1 MKCPD
6 CKKDLNVTEQS
17 NSFLFQCN
25 FCGLKET
32 IFVTDKT
39 EAYNQL
45 VDSKQSRRELAKHLK
60 KRKEENLFPVPR
72 KTKEEKRKLIQDG
85 GYDPQKIPSA
95 IKNIINNPDIELIYY
110 SFLEQKFPK
119 QSLKKMEFPEKL
131 STFLSKN
138 NLPFLY
144 EFQQEAFDLIDKGED
159 IVIVA
164 PTGTGKTEAF
174 ILPVLT
180 QIWNEA
186 SHPLQRRGL
195 SALIIYPTKALA
207 KDQEKK
213 IKKYGNPLG
222 ITCEV
227 YDGDTPKTKREK
239 ILESP
244 PDILITNPDMLHYHM
259 RNLPFVSIIRN
270 LKFIIIDE
278 IHVAIGAFGSNLYFI
293 LKRLQRLV
301 SNKIQFI
308 GSSATIGNALDF
320 SSQLFDREVTAI
332 IVEEARKAPTH
343 LLITIPWNVSQYTIT
358 SEITRQLVT
367 SGHKT
372 LCFQNSH
379 KNAEIINLLLRSARI
394 KSAVHRAGLT
404 RQYRNKVEQRFREGD
419 LDALVS
425 TPTLELGIDIGDV
438 DGVVSSIVNIT
449 RFIQR
454 LGRAGRKG
462 QESIGSLILRNDDPI
477 STFYSVYPET
487 YFADIRQGYVE
498 PKNEIVSYYQL
509 LAAVLEKP
517 IEQKEFTEH
526 KAMLSQLENE
536 EKLLKTADGGYK
548 AKSRTDI
555 LRLLRAYSIRGIG
568 DTLLLKDK
576 TGKRLGERSM
586 PMAARELHPGAIYL
600 HGGKHYRSSTFK
612 YDNRFGGGEI
622 ILQPIP
628 PINQKT
634 TANRYA
640 IPSILVVNERKKV
653 LGTEV
658 IYCDLKITE
667 QVTGYNVNDIFTNK
681 LLETKKFDEPIIY
694 SFRTKGFMFTMPK
707 PIDILNTFANLPED
721 VLLNGTFHAVEHVVI
736 ESSSMLTGGGSSEI
750 GGISMGKSGAIFVY
764 DGAKGGSGLS
774 KLLYDK
780 LEEGLNRS
788 LKILENCTCKTSDG
802 CPRCTYSYQC
812 GNNNQ
817 PLSKT
822 GAIESIKLLNQSKL
836 KIIDNYAEYDSY
848 V

>member
-6 CKKDLNVTEQS
+6 CKKDLNVTRQS

-39 EAYNQL
+39 EAYTQL
-45 VDSKQSRRELAKHLK
+45 VDSKQSRRDLAKQLK
-60 KRKEENLFPVPR
+60 KKKEENLFPVPR
-72 KTKEEKRKLIQDG
+72 KTKEEKRKLIQNG

-110 SFLEQKFPK
+110 GFLEQKFPK
-119 QSLKKMEFPEKL
+119 HSSKKMEFPEKL
-131 STFLSKN
+131 SSFLSKN
-138 NLPFLY
+138 NLVSLY

-174 ILPVLT
+174 TLPVLT
-180 QIWNEA
+180 QIWNKA

-394 KSAVHRAGLT
+394 RSAVHRAGLT
-404 RQYRNKVEQRFREGD
+404 RQYRNKVEQKFREGD

-449 RFIQR
+449 SFIQR

-517 IEQKEFTEH
+517 IEQEEFTEH
-526 KAMLSQLENE
+526 KTMLTQLEGE

-622 ILQPIP
+622 LLQPIP

-640 IPSILVVNERKKV
+640 IPSILAVNERKKV

-681 LLETKKFDEPIIY
+681 LLETKKFDDPIIY

-707 PIDILNTFANLPED
+707 PINLLNTFANIPED
-721 VLLNGTFHAVEHVVI
+721 LLLNGTFHAVEHVVI

-764 DGAKGGSGLS
+764 DGSKGGSGLS

-836 KIIDNYAEYDSY
+836 KIIDNYAEYDAY

>member
-1 MKCPD
+1 MECPD
-6 CKKDLNVTEQS
+6 CKKDLKLKKQAS
-17 NSFLFQCN
+17 SFLFQCN

-39 EAYNQL
+39 EAYTQL
-45 VDSKQSRRELAKHLK
+45 VNSKQSRHDLAKQLRK
-60 KRKEENLFPVPR
+60 KKEETPYPVPR
-72 KTKEEKRKLIQDG
+72 KTIEEKKKLIEEG
-85 GYDPQKIPSA
+85 GYSNEAIPSA

-110 SFLEQKFPK
+110 NYLEQKFPD
-119 QSLKKMEFPEKL
+119 QSSKKTEFPEKL
-131 STFLSKN
+131 SLFLDKN
-138 NLPFLY
+138 NLSSLY
-144 EFQQEAFDLIDKGED
+144 EFQQKAFDLISKKED

-174 ILPVLT
+174 VLPVLT
-180 QIWNEA
+180 QIWNDA
-186 SHPLQRRGL
+186 PHPLQRRGL
-195 SALIIYPTKALA
+195 SAIIIYPTKALA

-227 YDGDTPKTKREK
+227 YDGDTPQTKRDK
-239 ILESP
+239 ILDSP
-244 PDILITNPDMLHYHM
+244 PDILITNPDMLHFHL
-259 RNLPFVSIIRN
+259 RNLTFVSILHS

-278 IHVAIGAFGSNLYFI
+278 IHVATGAFGSNLYFI

-308 GSSATIGNALDF
+308 GSSATIGNAVDF
-320 SSQLFDREVTAI
+320 SSQLFDREVKS
-332 IVEEARKAPTH
+332 IVVKEARKAPTH

-358 SEITRQLVT
+358 SEITRQLVN

-379 KNAEIINLLLRSARI
+379 KNAEIINLLLRSAKIR
-394 KSAVHRAGLT
+394 SAVHRAGLT
-404 RQYRNKVEQRFREGD
+404 RTYRNRVEQQFRDGE
-419 LDALVS
+419 LDSLVS

-438 DGVVSSIVNIT
+438 DGVVSSIVNVT
-449 RFIQR
+449 SFIQR

-487 YFADIRQGYVE
+487 YFADIKQGYVE

-509 LAAVLEKP
+509 LSAILEKP
-517 IEQKEFTEH
+517 IEQDEFVEH
-526 KAMLSQLENE
+526 QRILKQLIDEG
-536 EKLLKTADGGYK
+536 KIRITASGAYK
-548 AKSRTDI
+548 VKSRTDI
-555 LRLLRAYSIRGIG
+555 MKLVRAYSIRGIG
-568 DTLLLKDK
+568 DTLILKDNS
-576 TGKRLGERSM
+576 GKRLGERSM

-600 HGGKHYRSSTFK
+600 HGGKHFRSITFK
-612 YDNRFGGGEI
+612 YNNQFGGGEI
-622 ILQPIP
+622 TLEPIQPL
-628 PINQKT
+628 NQKT
-634 TANRYA
+634 TANRFA
-640 IPSILVVNERKKV
+640 IPSILAINERKKV

-658 IYCDLKITE
+658 IYCDLLITE
-667 QVTGYNVNDIFTNK
+667 HVTGYNVNDIFTNK
-681 LLETKKFDEPIIY
+681 LLETKIFDEPIIY
-694 SFRTKGFMFTMPK
+694 SFQTKGFMFTMPK
-707 PIDILNTFANLPED
+707 PTDLLNTFAQLPED

-780 LEEGLNRS
+780 LEEGLERS
-788 LKILENCTCKTSDG
+788 LKILENCLCKSSDG

-817 PLSKT
+817 PLNKL
-822 GAIESIKLLNQSKL
+822 GAIESIKLLNKSDLQ
-836 KIIDNYAEYDSY
+836 IIDNYNEYEAY

>member
-1 MKCPD
+1 
-6 CKKDLNVTEQS
+6 
-17 NSFLFQCN
+17 
-25 FCGLKET
+25 
-32 IFVTDKT
+32 
-39 EAYNQL
+39 
-45 VDSKQSRRELAKHLK
+45 
-60 KRKEENLFPVPR
+60 
-72 KTKEEKRKLIQDG
+72 
-85 GYDPQKIPSA
+85 
-95 IKNIINNPDIELIYY
+95 
-110 SFLEQKFPK
+110 
-119 QSLKKMEFPEKL
+119 
-131 STFLSKN
+131 
-138 NLPFLY
+138 
-144 EFQQEAFDLIDKGED
+144 
-159 IVIVA
+159 
-164 PTGTGKTEAF
+164 
-174 ILPVLT
+174 
-180 QIWNEA
+180 
-186 SHPLQRRGL
+186 
-195 SALIIYPTKALA
+195 
-207 KDQEKK
+207 
-213 IKKYGNPLG
+213 
-222 ITCEV
+222 
-227 YDGDTPKTKREK
+227 
-239 ILESP
+239 
-244 PDILITNPDMLHYHM
+244 
-259 RNLPFVSIIRN
+259 
-270 LKFIIIDE
+270 
-278 IHVAIGAFGSNLYFI
+278 
-293 LKRLQRLV
+293 
-301 SNKIQFI
+301 
-308 GSSATIGNALDF
+308 
-320 SSQLFDREVTAI
+320 SQLFDRKVTAI

-367 SGHKT
+367 PGHKT

>member
-186 SHPLQRRGL
+186 SHPLQRRGI

-320 SSQLFDREVTAI
+320 SSQLFDRKVTAI

-526 KAMLSQLENE
+526 KTMLTQLESE

>member
-6 CKKDLNVTEQS
+6 CKKDLNVTKQS

-45 VDSKQSRRELAKHLK
+45 VDSKQSRRELAKQLK
-60 KRKEENLFPVPR
+60 KKKEENLFPVPR

-85 GYDPQKIPSA
+85 GYDPQKIPYA

-110 SFLEQKFPK
+110 GFLEQKSPK
-119 QSLKKMEFPEKL
+119 QSSTKIQFPEKL
-131 STFLSKN
+131 SSFLSKN

-144 EFQQEAFDLIDKGED
+144 EFQQEAFNLIDKGAD

-213 IKKYGNPLG
+213 IKKYGDTLG

-332 IVEEARKAPTH
+332 IVKEARKAPTH
-343 LLITIPWNVSQYTIT
+343 LLIVIPWNVSQYTIT

-379 KNAEIINLLLRSARI
+379 KNAEIINLLLRSAKIR
-394 KSAVHRAGLT
+394 SAVHRAGLT
-404 RQYRNKVEQRFREGD
+404 RDYRNRVEQRFREGD

-449 RFIQR
+449 SFIQR

-517 IEQKEFTEH
+517 IEQEEFTEH
-526 KAMLSQLENE
+526 QTMLTQLESE
-536 EKLLKTADGGYK
+536 EKLRKTADGGYK

-622 ILQPIP
+622 LLQPIP

-658 IYCDLKITE
+658 IYCDLQITE

-681 LLETKKFDEPIIY
+681 LLETKTFDEPIIY

-707 PIDILNTFANLPED
+707 PIELLNTFAYLPED

-780 LEEGLNRS
+780 LEEGFNRS

-817 PLSKT
+817 PLNKT
-822 GAIESIKLLNQSKL
+822 GAIESIKLLNKSKL
-836 KIIDNYAEYDSY
+836 KIIDNYAEYDAY

>member
-45 VDSKQSRRELAKHLK
+45 VDSKQSRRELAKQLK

-119 QSLKKMEFPEKL
+119 QSSKKMEFPEKL

-394 KSAVHRAGLT
+394 RSAVHRAGLT

-517 IEQKEFTEH
+517 IEQEEFTEH
-526 KAMLSQLENE
+526 KTMLTQLESE

-576 TGKRLGERSM
+576 NGKRLGERSM
-586 PMAARELHPGAIYL
+586 PMAARELHSGAIYL

-707 PIDILNTFANLPED
+707 PIDLLNTFANLQED

-836 KIIDNYAEYDSY
+836 KIIDNYAEYDAY

>member
-186 SHPLQRRGL
+186 SHPLQRRGI

-320 SSQLFDREVTAI
+320 SSQLFDRKVTAI

-526 KAMLSQLENE
+526 KTMLTQLESE

-612 YDNRFGGGEI
+612 YDNRFGG
-622 ILQPIP
+622 
-628 PINQKT
+628 
-634 TANRYA
+634 
-640 IPSILVVNERKKV
+640 
-653 LGTEV
+653 
-658 IYCDLKITE
+658 
-667 QVTGYNVNDIFTNK
+667 
-681 LLETKKFDEPIIY
+681 
-694 SFRTKGFMFTMPK
+694 
-707 PIDILNTFANLPED
+707 
-721 VLLNGTFHAVEHVVI
+721 
-736 ESSSMLTGGGSSEI
+736 
-750 GGISMGKSGAIFVY
+750 
-764 DGAKGGSGLS
+764 
-774 KLLYDK
+774 
-780 LEEGLNRS
+780 
-788 LKILENCTCKTSDG
+788 
-802 CPRCTYSYQC
+802 
-812 GNNNQ
+812 
-817 PLSKT
+817 
-822 GAIESIKLLNQSKL
+822 
-836 KIIDNYAEYDSY
+836 
-848 V
+848 

>member
-45 VDSKQSRRELAKHLK
+45 VDSKQSRRELAKQLK

-119 QSLKKMEFPEKL
+119 QSSKKMEFPEKL

-568 DTLLLKDK
+568 DTLFLKDK

-622 ILQPIP
+622 LLQPIP

-707 PIDILNTFANLPED
+707 PIDLLNTFANLQED

-817 PLSKT
+817 PLSKI

-836 KIIDNYAEYDSY
+836 KIVDNYAEYDAY

>member
-45 VDSKQSRRELAKHLK
+45 VDSKQSRRELAKQLK

-119 QSLKKMEFPEKL
+119 QSSKKMEFPEKL

-568 DTLLLKDK
+568 DTLFLKDK

-622 ILQPIP
+622 LLQPIP

-640 IPSILVVNERKKV
+640 TPSILVVNERKKV

-707 PIDILNTFANLPED
+707 PIDLLNTFANLQED

-817 PLSKT
+817 PLSKI

-836 KIIDNYAEYDSY
+836 KIVDNYAEYDAY

>member
-45 VDSKQSRRELAKHLK
+45 VDSKQSRRELAKQLK

-119 QSLKKMEFPEKL
+119 QSSKKMEFPEKL

-320 SSQLFDREVTAI
+320 SSQLFDRKVTAI

-517 IEQKEFTEH
+517 IEQEEFTEH
-526 KAMLSQLENE
+526 KTMLTQLESE

-576 TGKRLGERSM
+576 NGKRLGERSM
-586 PMAARELHPGAIYL
+586 PMAARELHSGAIYL

-707 PIDILNTFANLPED
+707 PIDLLNTFANLQED

-836 KIIDNYAEYDSY
+836 KIIDNYAEYDAY

>member
-45 VDSKQSRRELAKHLK
+45 VDSKQSRRELAKQLK

-119 QSLKKMEFPEKL
+119 QSSKKMEFPEKL

-394 KSAVHRAGLT
+394 RSAVHRAGLT

-449 RFIQR
+449 SFIQR

-526 KAMLSQLENE
+526 KTMLTQLENE

-576 TGKRLGERSM
+576 NGKRLGERSM
-586 PMAARELHPGAIYL
+586 PMAARELHSGAIYL

-707 PIDILNTFANLPED
+707 PIDLLNTFANLQED

-836 KIIDNYAEYDSY
+836 KIIDNYAEYDAY

>member
-6 CKKDLNVTEQS
+6 CKKDLTVTRQS

-45 VDSKQSRRELAKHLK
+45 VDSKQSRRELAKQLK
-60 KRKEENLFPVPR
+60 KKKEENLFPVPR
-72 KTKEEKRKLIQDG
+72 KTKEEKRKLILNG

-110 SFLEQKFPK
+110 GFLEQKFPK
-119 QSLKKMEFPEKL
+119 HSSTKMEFPEKL
-131 STFLSKN
+131 SSFLSNN
-138 NLPFLY
+138 NLPSLY

-213 IKKYGNPLG
+213 IKKYGSTLG

-332 IVEEARKAPTH
+332 IVKEARKAPTH

-404 RQYRNKVEQRFREGD
+404 RHYRNKVEQKFREGD

-438 DGVVSSIVNIT
+438 DGVVSSIVNVT
-449 RFIQR
+449 SFIQR

-462 QESIGSLILRNDDPI
+462 QESIGSLILKNDDPI

-487 YFADIRQGYVE
+487 YFADIRHGYIE
-498 PKNEIVSYYQL
+498 PKNEIVSYFQL

-517 IEQKEFTEH
+517 IEQKEFVKHQTI
-526 KAMLSQLENE
+526 LTQLESE
-536 EKLLKTADGGYK
+536 EKLRKTSDGGYR
-548 AKSRTDI
+548 AKSKTDI

-600 HGGKHYRSSTFK
+600 HGGKHYRSLTFK

-622 ILQPIP
+622 ILQLIP

-640 IPSILVVNERKKV
+640 TPSILAVNERKKV

-658 IYCDLKITE
+658 IYCDLQITE
-667 QVTGYNVNDIFTNK
+667 HVTGYNVNDIFTNK
-681 LLETKKFDEPIIY
+681 LHKTETFKEPIIY
-694 SFRTKGFMFTMPK
+694 SFQTKGFMFTMPK
-707 PIDILNTFANLPED
+707 PIDLLNTFANLSED

-780 LEEGLNRS
+780 LEEGLSRS

-817 PLSKT
+817 PLNKT
-822 GAIESIKLLNQSKL
+822 GAIESIKLLNESKL
-836 KIIDNYAEYDSY
+836 KIIDDYAEYDAY

>member
-45 VDSKQSRRELAKHLK
+45 VDSKQSRRELAKQLK

-119 QSLKKMEFPEKL
+119 QSSKKMEFPEKL

-526 KAMLSQLENE
+526 KTMLTQLESE

-576 TGKRLGERSM
+576 NGKRLGERSM
-586 PMAARELHPGAIYL
+586 PMAARELHSGAIYL
-600 HGGKHYRSSTFK
+600 HGGKHYRSSAFK

-707 PIDILNTFANLPED
+707 PIDLLNTFANLQED

-836 KIIDNYAEYDSY
+836 KIIDNYAEYDAY

>member
-45 VDSKQSRRELAKHLK
+45 VDSKQSRRELAKQLK

-119 QSLKKMEFPEKL
+119 QSSKKMEFPEKL

-343 LLITIPWNVSQYTIT
+343 LLITLPWNVSQYTIT

-449 RFIQR
+449 SFIQR

-622 ILQPIP
+622 RLQPIP

-707 PIDILNTFANLPED
+707 PIDLLNTFANLQED

-836 KIIDNYAEYDSY
+836 KIIDNYAEYDAY

>member
-45 VDSKQSRRELAKHLK
+45 VDSKQSRRELAKQLK

-119 QSLKKMEFPEKL
+119 QSSKKMEFPEKL

-517 IEQKEFTEH
+517 IEQEEFTEH
-526 KAMLSQLENE
+526 KTMLTQLESE

-576 TGKRLGERSM
+576 NGKRLGERSM
-586 PMAARELHPGAIYL
+586 PMAARELHSGAIYL

-707 PIDILNTFANLPED
+707 PIDLLNTFANLQED

-836 KIIDNYAEYDSY
+836 KIIDNYAEYDAY

>member
-186 SHPLQRRGL
+186 SHPLQRRGV

-320 SSQLFDREVTAI
+320 SSQLFDRKVTAI

-526 KAMLSQLENE
+526 KTMLTQLESE

>member
-6 CKKDLNVTEQS
+6 CKKDLNVIKKS
-17 NSFLFQCN
+17 SSFLFQCN

-32 IFVTDKT
+32 MFTADKT
-39 EAYNQL
+39 EAYDQL
-45 VDSKQSRRELAKHLK
+45 VVSKQSRRDLAKQLK
-60 KRKEENLFPVPR
+60 TKKEETPFPVPR
-72 KTKEEKRKLIQDG
+72 KSIEEKKKLIEKG
-85 GYDPQKIPSA
+85 GYSSETIPSA

-110 SFLEQKFPK
+110 NYLEQKFPN
-119 QSLKKMEFPEKL
+119 QSSKKTEFPEKL
-131 STFLSKN
+131 SAFLDKN
-138 NLPFLY
+138 NMSSLY
-144 EFQQEAFDLIDKGED
+144 EFQQKSFELIDEGRD

-180 QIWNEA
+180 QIWKEA
-186 SHPLQRRGL
+186 PHPLQRRGL
-195 SALIIYPTKALA
+195 SAIIIYPTKALA

-227 YDGDTPKTKREK
+227 YDGDTPKTKRDK
-239 ILESP
+239 ILDSP
-244 PDILITNPDMLHYHM
+244 PDILITNPDMLHFHL
-259 RNLPFVSIIRN
+259 RNLTFVSILHS

-278 IHVAIGAFGSNLYFI
+278 IHVATGAFGSNLYFI

-301 SNKIQFI
+301 KNKIQFI
-308 GSSATIGNALDF
+308 GSSATIGNAVDF
-320 SSQLFDREVTAI
+320 SSQLFDRKVKA
-332 IVEEARKAPTH
+332 VVVKEARKAPTH
-343 LLITIPWNVSQYTIT
+343 LMITIPWNVSQYTIT
-358 SEITRQLVT
+358 SEITRQLVN

-379 KNAEIINLLLRSARI
+379 KNAEIVNLLL
-394 KSAVHRAGLT
+394 KSAKIRSSVHRAGLT
-404 RQYRNKVEQRFREGD
+404 RQYRNRVEQQFRNGE
-419 LDALVS
+419 LDSLVS

-438 DGVVSSIVNIT
+438 DGVVSSIVNVT
-449 RFIQR
+449 SFIQR

-477 STFYSVYPET
+477 STFYSVYPDT
-487 YFADIRQGYVE
+487 YFSDIRQGYVE

-509 LAAVLEKP
+509 LSAIVEKP
-517 IEQKEFTEH
+517 IEQEEFTEH
-526 KAMLSQLENE
+526 HKILQQLIDE
-536 EKLLKTADGGYK
+536 EKIRKTTSGEYRV
-548 AKSRTDI
+548 KSRTEI
-555 LRLLRAYSIRGIG
+555 IKLIRAYSIRGIG
-568 DTLLLKDK
+568 DTLILKDK
-576 TGKRLGERSM
+576 LGKRLGERSM

-600 HGGKHYRSSTFK
+600 HGGKHFRSMAFK
-612 YDNRFGGGEI
+612 YSDRYGGGEI
-622 ILQPIP
+622 VLEPIQ

-640 IPSILVVNERKKV
+640 IPSILDVIERKKV

-658 IYCDLKITE
+658 IYCDLLITE
-667 QVTGYNVNDIFTNK
+667 YVTGYNVNDIFTNK
-681 LLETKKFDEPIIY
+681 LLETKIFDEPIVY
-694 SFRTKGFMFTMPK
+694 SFQTKGFMFTMPR
-707 PIDILNTFANLPED
+707 PIELLSTFANLPEEI
-721 VLLNGTFHAVEHVVI
+721 LLNGTFHAVEHVVI

-780 LEEGLNRS
+780 LEEGINRS
-788 LKILENCTCKTSDG
+788 LKILENCPCKSSDG

-817 PLSKT
+817 PLNKI
-822 GAIESIKLLNQSKL
+822 GAIESIKLLSESDLQ
-836 KIIDNYAEYDSY
+836 IVDNYAEYEAY